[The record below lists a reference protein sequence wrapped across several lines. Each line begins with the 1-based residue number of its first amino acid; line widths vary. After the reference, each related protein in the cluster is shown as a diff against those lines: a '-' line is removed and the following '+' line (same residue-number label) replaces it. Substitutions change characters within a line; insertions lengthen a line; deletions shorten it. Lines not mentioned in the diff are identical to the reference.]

1 MGGRRRH
8 HRPLQRGGGVL
19 RMTSGDGQMLMGAQ
33 LYMGIFA
40 TSHVAPASATTY
52 YFSQWAAA
60 PVLTQGAFIGVFL
73 RGGKIKRIGINVIP
87 LVVAGGAQLG
97 TLSLL
102 LNGVTEYIISSGV
115 DWSLPF
121 AAYGGGIFPPP
132 AG

>member
-40 TSHVAPASATTY
+40 TSHVAPASATIY

-73 RGGKIKRIGINVIP
+73 RGGKIKRIEINVIP
-87 LVVAGGAQLG
+87 RVLSVGAQQG
-97 TLSLL
+97 SLFL
-102 LNGVTEYIISSGV
+102 FSSRRRHTRLV
-115 DWSLPF
+115 SDWSSDVCSSD
-121 AAYGGGIFPPP
+121 
-132 AG
+132 